1 MQTDPNKNKLNIAPN
16 TDIKKYLLLIKRKKW
31 VIISIFTVMFVVS
44 SSLLFNFGPK
54 TKYKT
59 TALLEFSDTRD
70 LAGMD
75 SQGRPEYEGELGI
88 LMSRSFLGTVVD
100 KLGLAFSLKD
110 FSRNN
115 IVDSVQV
122 SADYQLGNYTLKR
135 EEDNVK
141 LYFSSPD
148 GLITD
153 KLVLDKKFPK
163 DFNVSYGGCDIALN
177 KLYWDS
183 DKSVEFTLNKRDE
196 TIEDLRKELRPLF
209 TNRQNTILYITY
221 TGTDRHLIAQTLNT
235 LVEEFVKRNIHNKKK
250 HIREVVQILTEQL
263 KQAKQ
268 TFDAAQDELKNFRE
282 KNPFVTLSANPEAII
297 GDRTNLESDKITL
310 QNKKSDL
317 ELVLRRHNEAEKE
330 EKYAIL
336 NEILSFLTTEGV
348 STVAALSSEFAVLNT
363 ERNNLLASFNPD
375 HPVIHENTAK
385 LDALEGKVL
394 LTAHNQI
401 KSYDSRI
408 SSLNSKI
415 RDQQRKLTGLPA
427 KEMEFAELQS
437 TRNVADEVYSS
448 LLVRYNKAKVADAV
462 EVGSVNILDYAIVP
476 EQELLILLYLRYAGL
491 AILVGLVSSFGFV
504 LVVGFFDKTVR
515 TSDELMKIMPIKVVA
530 KIPIIGS
537 EKESFDASFDGT
549 KRIDPKL
556 VTADY
561 SPTAMGEEYRALRTQ
576 ILFAR
581 SQQNIRSLFIT
592 SLNPDEG
599 KSLNTSNIAITFA
612 QQKIPT
618 LLIDAD
624 LRRGVL
630 HNSFAC
636 KKKPG
641 LSDFLYSNA
650 DINDENIQKV
660 IQQTHIPNLYLMT
673 SGIPV
678 PNPSEILG
686 SQRAKEIFKFLSD
699 RFGFVIVDSPPINI
713 TTDAV
718 VISRYVDS
726 GIFVVRAGKT
736 NVEDVKSKVSQY
748 DNFQEHLFG
757 FILNC
762 VETETYKNSYKY
774 SYYNY

>member
-1 MQTDPNKNKLNIAPN
+1 
-16 TDIKKYLLLIKRKKW
+16 
-31 VIISIFTVMFVVS
+31 MFVL
-44 SSLLFNFGPK
+44 SSLVLFNFGPK

-75 SQGRPEYEGELGI
+75 SRGRPVNDGQLGI
-88 LMSRSFLGTVVD
+88 MMSRSFLGTVVD
-100 KLGLAFSLKD
+100 ELGLVFSLRD

-115 IVDSVQV
+115 IVDSVKI
-122 SADYQLGNYTLKR
+122 SPDYQRGTYVLKR
-135 EEDNVK
+135 ENDNLK
-141 LYFSSPD
+141 LYFSSPE
-148 GLITD
+148 GLIED
-153 KLVLDKKFPK
+153 KLVVDQKFPK
-163 DFNVSYGGCDIALN
+163 DFKVSYGGCELFLN
-177 KLYWDS
+177 KLYWDAN
-183 DKSVEFTLNKRDE
+183 KSVDFTLKKREE
-196 TIEDLRKELRPLF
+196 TIEDLRIDLRPEWA
-209 TNRQNTILYITY
+209 NRQNTILLLIYR
-221 TGTDRHLIAQTLNT
+221 GTDRHLIAETLNT
-235 LVEEFVKRNIHNKKK
+235 LVEEFVKRNKYNKKV
-250 HIREVVQILTEQL
+250 HIREVVNIISEQL
-263 KQAKQ
+263 KQAKE
-268 TFDAAQDELKNFRE
+268 TFDLAQEELKQFRE
-282 KNPFVTLSANPEAII
+282 RNPFVTLSASPEGII
-297 GDRTNLESDKITL
+297 GDRTTLESDKITL
-310 QNKKSDL
+310 KNKKSDL
-317 ELVLRRHNEAEKE
+317 ELVLKRHKEAEKV
-330 EKYAIL
+330 EKYSIL

-348 STVAALSSEFAVLNT
+348 STVAALSSEFAVLNA
-363 ERNNLLASFNPD
+363 ERSNLLSSFDSD
-375 HPVIHENTAK
+375 HPVIHENNAK
-385 LDALEGKVL
+385 LDALQDKVL
-394 LTAHNQI
+394 LTANNQI
-401 KSYDSRI
+401 KSYNSR
-408 SSLNSKI
+408 LYQTNAKI
-415 RDQQRKLTGLPA
+415 REQDRKLSGLPA
-427 KEMEFAELQS
+427 KEMRFAELQS
-437 TRNVADEVYSS
+437 RRNVADEVYSS

-462 EVGSVNILDYAIVP
+462 EVGSIMILDYAIVP
-476 EQELLILLYLRYAGL
+476 EQELLILVYIRYIAV
-491 AILVGLVSSFGFV
+491 AILVGLTTGLGFG

-515 TSDELMKIMPIKVVA
+515 TSDELMKIMQIKVVG

-537 EKESFDASFDGT
+537 QKETFDTSFDGT

-581 SQQNIRSLFIT
+581 NQQNVRSLFVT
-592 SLNPDEG
+592 SLSPDEG

-618 LLIDAD
+618 LLIDSD

-641 LSDFLYSNA
+641 LADFLYSNA

-686 SQRAKEIFKFLSD
+686 SQRAKDIFKFLSD
-699 RFGFVIVDSPPINI
+699 RFGFVIVDTPPINV

-726 GIFVVRAGKT
+726 GIFIVRAGKT
-736 NVEDVKSKVSQY
+736 NVEDVKAKISQY

-762 VETETYKNSYKY
+762 VESETHKNSYKY